1 MYLKKD
7 DLYYSV
13 LYGSGV
19 YSLSVDGTQDPITGE
34 RSAEFFNVLHQ
45 ESFFS
50 RAFGRSL
57 QKEEFDNYKRLVLS
71 VPDIKNILWPKDWW
85 QWEKNRL

>member
-34 RSAEFFNVLHQ
+34 RSAEFFNV
-45 ESFFS
+45 
-50 RAFGRSL
+50 
-57 QKEEFDNYKRLVLS
+57 
-71 VPDIKNILWPKDWW
+71 
-85 QWEKNRL
+85 

>member
-34 RSAEFFNVLHQ
+34 RSAEFFNVVR
-45 ESFFS
+45 FFQVPCTEKI
-50 RAFGRSL
+50 FL
-57 QKEEFDNYKRLVLS
+57 QGLLEEL
-71 VPDIKNILWPKDWW
+71 
-85 QWEKNRL
+85 